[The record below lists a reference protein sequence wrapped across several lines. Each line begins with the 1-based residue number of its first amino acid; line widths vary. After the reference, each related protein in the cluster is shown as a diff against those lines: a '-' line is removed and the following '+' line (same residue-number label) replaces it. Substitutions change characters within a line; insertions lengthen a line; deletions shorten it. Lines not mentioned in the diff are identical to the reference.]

1 MEFHKLFEVFR
12 TKRGGK
18 QVSATCQK
26 HSQVVL
32 EPIFPSDS
40 DLVNQAL
47 AGSEQAFEMLV
58 ARYNAPLF
66 RFISSFVGDYDQAC
80 DIFQQVMIQLYASLP
95 TIHLGKSLRPWLFQV
110 ARYRCI
116 DELRRGH
123 VLRFSDLENENEDES
138 CQAHYAIPDPTPPPE
153 ELAEQHE
160 VQDHLCRAIRALPL
174 HYRTIV
180 ALRYA
185 LRLSFVEIGETLG
198 IPETTARTYFQR
210 AKPLM
215 RESLK
220 GMHPLSSYQKRPA

>member
-1 MEFHKLFEVFR
+1 MDI
-12 TKRGGK
+12 
-18 QVSATCQK
+18 TCQE
-26 HSQVVL
+26 HRHVML
-32 EPIFPSDS
+32 ESTFPSDS
-40 DLVNQAL
+40 ELVHQAL
-47 AGSEQAFEMLV
+47 AGSERAFEMLV
-58 ARYNAPLF
+58 ARYNAPLL

-123 VLRFSDLENENEDES
+123 VLRFSDLENESEDES
-138 CQAHYAIPDPTPPPE
+138 SQAHYAIPDPTPPPE

-160 VQDHLCRAIRALPL
+160 VQDQLCRAIRTLPH

-185 LRLSFVEIGETLG
+185 LRLSFVEIGRTLG

-215 RESLK
+215 RELLK
-220 GMHPLSSYQKRPA
+220 EELTLSSRAGRTA